1 MTTVPRFKIS
11 ILGFALALTFA
22 PAARADV
29 EYWSDL
35 LDSVRDAGAVRVVEI
50 QARTPLNERPAE
62 LSADILGPV
71 ADLGAAG
78 GALVWQLGGLWDD
91 GGGAGG
97 AFGLHYRF
105 PPSDGRAAGINA
117 FADYYRDREIGAFWR
132 WSAGGE
138 YRSPWVDIFANYYVP
153 ADSEQIRT
161 VEERDEKGDVTGTR
175 EVLMKIAEGYDAEFR
190 LHSPDLRWLSVV
202 GGWANWDEARVDGEN
217 RRGMRY
223 GIRLEPTAEAWD
235 SFRLALLRDESRPEG
250 RKTRV
255 DLSLYFVI
263 GEGWEFARASDKESA
278 RMHFLP
284 AERERRPFLREAR

>member
-1 MTTVPRFKIS
+1 MTTVSRFKIPF
-11 ILGFALALTFA
+11 LGLALALAFA

-35 LDSVRDAGAVRVVEI
+35 LDSARDAGAVRVVEI
-50 QARTPLNERPAE
+50 QARTPLNESPAE

-161 VEERDEKGDVTGTR
+161 VEERDEKGDV
-175 EVLMKIAEGYDAEFR
+175 I
-190 LHSPDLRWLSVV
+190 
-202 GGWANWDEARVDGEN
+202 
-217 RRGMRY
+217 
-223 GIRLEPTAEAWD
+223 
-235 SFRLALLRDESRPEG
+235 
-250 RKTRV
+250 
-255 DLSLYFVI
+255 
-263 GEGWEFARASDKESA
+263 
-278 RMHFLP
+278 
-284 AERERRPFLREAR
+284 